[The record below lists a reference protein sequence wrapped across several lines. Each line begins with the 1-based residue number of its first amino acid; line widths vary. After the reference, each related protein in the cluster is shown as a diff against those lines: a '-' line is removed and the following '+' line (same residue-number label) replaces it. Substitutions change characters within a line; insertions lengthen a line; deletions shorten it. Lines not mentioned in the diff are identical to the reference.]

1 MTNTITKEA
10 ILAALSKV
18 QEPELHQDL
27 VTLNMIRELEI
38 KDDKVSFT
46 VMLTTP
52 ACPLRGQIEKESKQ
66 AVMSV
71 EGVKSVEI
79 KLDSDVP
86 NDGRMRGLLNMPIR
100 NAIAVGSGKGG
111 VGKSTVSV
119 NIAVALA
126 QSGARVGLMDA
137 DIYGPNVPTMLGV
150 ERLPPPQGN
159 RLMPAQAYGIKMISM
174 GLLVK
179 PGQPLIWRGPMLN
192 SAIRQFLSDVEW
204 GELDYLIVDLPP
216 GTGDASLSLAQALP
230 LSGAVIVTLPQLV
243 SLEDASR
250 GLNMFRTLEVPIL
263 GIIENM
269 SYLDLPDGTRMD
281 LFGSG
286 GGEQLAQSSQ
296 ANFLG
301 KVPID
306 QNVRIGGDSG
316 KPILVSHPDSPV
328 ANALREIA
336 QKVAAQVSVAALSS
350 RNELPINIVE

>member
-316 KPILVSHPDSPV
+316 KPILVSHPDSAV